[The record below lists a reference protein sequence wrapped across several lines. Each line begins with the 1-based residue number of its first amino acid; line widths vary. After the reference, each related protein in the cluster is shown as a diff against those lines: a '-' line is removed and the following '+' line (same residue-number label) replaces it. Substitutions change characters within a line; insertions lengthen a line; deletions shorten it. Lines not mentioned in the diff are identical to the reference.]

1 MISVSYNSDISI
13 MVLRDTVI
21 RNVIYV
27 HVVISTLK
35 NVTMEL
41 VLFQDEHTIPLEELV
56 KRYDSN
62 LETVTISLTFI
73 TEAL

>member
-1 MISVSYNSDISI
+1 